1 MTINGLHHAAISTSD
16 IERLMNWYSENFGF
30 IEVARTE
37 WPKGSKQI
45 DDVVGLKDSS
55 AKQGFLK

>member
-1 MTINGLHHAAISTSD
+1 MTINGLHHAAISTPD

-37 WPKGSKQI
+37 WPKG
-45 DDVVGLKDSS
+45 
-55 AKQGFLK
+55 